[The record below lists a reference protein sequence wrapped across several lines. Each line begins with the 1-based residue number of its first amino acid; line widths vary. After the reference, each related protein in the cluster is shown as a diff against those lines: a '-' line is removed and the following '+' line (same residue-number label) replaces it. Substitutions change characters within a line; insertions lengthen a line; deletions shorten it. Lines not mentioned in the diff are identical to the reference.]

1 MIDIYRIF
9 ECHQGILSELA
20 FVTVDNVSDYL
31 ESCNKYNTDSD
42 TFYFASVIK
51 IEKWIKELDDR
62 TAELHRL

>member
-20 FVTVDNVSDYL
+20 FATVDNVSDYL
-31 ESCNKYNTDSD
+31 ESCNKHNTDSD

-51 IEKWIKELDDR
+51 IEK
-62 TAELHRL
+62 